1 MWPKDYV
8 TINLNVFNHKTLMQ
22 CTANPPFLS
31 VSKLNFSH
39 YKIYNLIKSICDFL
53 QSPGIIHYW
62 QMDNLFEL
70 EKLFLYE
77 NMAHK
82 ANRLFSSFFQ
92 DVLSFTYINWN
103 EAFLMPGMLPIH
115 KCFLSKSICTRFKQ
129 LSRTRLIFPPDAESH
144 GYVG

>member
-22 CTANPPFLS
+22 CTANPLFFQFPSWTF
-31 VSKLNFSH
+31 H
-39 YKIYNLIKSICDFL
+39 TIKCTIWSSRYDFL